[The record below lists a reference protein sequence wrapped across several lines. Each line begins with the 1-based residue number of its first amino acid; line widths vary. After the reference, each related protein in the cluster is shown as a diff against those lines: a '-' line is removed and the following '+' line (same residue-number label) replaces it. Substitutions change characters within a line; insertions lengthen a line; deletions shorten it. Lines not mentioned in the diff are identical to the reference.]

1 MAHSGDARPEL
12 GQALE
17 VEWKVA
23 LKSSGREG
31 LTPCLHSPSGHSKAE
46 VESEGWILGS
56 LGRIEAK

>member
-31 LTPCLHSPSGHSKAE
+31 LTASPSGHSKAE

-56 LGRIEAK
+56 SGRIEAK